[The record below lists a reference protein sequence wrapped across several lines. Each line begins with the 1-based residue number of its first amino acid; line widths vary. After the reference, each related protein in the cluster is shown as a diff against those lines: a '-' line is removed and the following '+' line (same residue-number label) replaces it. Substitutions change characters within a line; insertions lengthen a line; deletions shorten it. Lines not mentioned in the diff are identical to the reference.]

1 MSDIKPV
8 DPAHAS
14 ADDETQAEKQEV
26 TTSPYHLTSN
36 LPSDAAATDATHD
49 PSHSPR
55 LSYDSLSRSFKR
67 LGKKDA
73 WFGRANFNEL
83 FVPRLFPWSSRR
95 TTRIREQASRQIDYE
110 EAVAAGSVGNDKG
123 DEQMKEEL
131 PFYGLD
137 EDLPIFLAAVCG
149 LQHMMAMLA
158 GIITPPIILSSS
170 LNLPSAQQSY
180 LISASLITS
189 GLLSAVQMSRI
200 PFRLPGFLGGGK
212 RQLGSGVLS
221 VVGTSFATL
230 STASAIFAS
239 LYANGTCPMIVN
251 AEGTTSKGPCPDA
264 YGYLLGTSAVCA
276 LLEIFLSF
284 MPIRVLKRIFPPII
298 TGGVVFLIGASLIG
312 ESGGEQGRAGCNVRC
327 KD

>member
-1 MSDIKPV
+1 
-8 DPAHAS
+8 
-14 ADDETQAEKQEV
+14 
-26 TTSPYHLTSN
+26 
-36 LPSDAAATDATHD
+36 
-49 PSHSPR
+49 
-55 LSYDSLSRSFKR
+55 
-67 LGKKDA
+67 
-73 WFGRANFNEL
+73 
-83 FVPRLFPWSSRR
+83 
-95 TTRIREQASRQIDYE
+95 
-110 EAVAAGSVGNDKG
+110 
-123 DEQMKEEL
+123 MKEEL